1 MEETDYAELLRPLVA
16 GRRVVLAGGVVAAF
30 TSVAELIRRL
40 GAEAVLVVG
49 TEGVGSG
56 PPPAPEVASWIAAQP
71 AAAES
76 LLAVLRAG
84 NRVLADPPP
93 EMRHALEAFDPA
105 GTALVIGTFLNEST
119 HFLGRP
125 FLAHRRPEWIALDD
139 KTTVDGLWDAVG
151 VTRAPAAV
159 VSLAEP
165 GAARRAAAEVATGRG
180 TVWAAD
186 SVSGWHGGAE
196 GLRWVRRPGDVD
208 EAIAAFAGYAR
219 RVRIMPFLD
228 GVPCSI
234 HGIVYPDHVI
244 AVRPVEQITLRRVDH
259 PTFFYAGCATF
270 FDPPGAVTEAM
281 RDLAR
286 RVGAHLRSTVGF
298 RGAFCVDGV
307 IGADGFRPTEL
318 NPRSGAGLGVIQ
330 RGLPELP
337 LSLLLEALVGGVDAG
352 VRPAP
357 ARTHARGRR
366 RRPSR
371 RRHLA
376 GGAGGGGP
384 GDLPSGGRSDRRLA
398 VGVRGRDRLGSGE
411 LGAEQ
416 PRRLHPPRR
425 RRRPHRRRPV
435 VRAGGRRVLGVRRS
449 RAPRRR
455 RPAGAGHRR
464 LTTPRVARVAPRPCT

>member
-16 GRRVVLAGGVVAAF
+16 GRRVVLAGGVVAGF

-56 PPPAPEVASWIAAQP
+56 PPPAPDVASWIAAKP
-71 AAAES
+71 AAADS
-76 LLAVLRAG
+76 LLAMLRAG
-84 NRVLADPPP
+84 SQVLADPPP
-93 EMRHALEAFDPA
+93 EMRQALEAFDPA

-125 FLAHRRPEWIALDD
+125 FLAHRHPEWIALDD
-139 KTTVDGLWDAVG
+139 KTTVDALWDAVG
-151 VTRAPAAV
+151 VIRAPAAV

-165 GAARRAAAEVATGRG
+165 DAARRAAAEVATGRG

-186 SVSGWHGGAE
+186 SVNGWHGGAE

-208 EAIAAFAGYAR
+208 EAMNAFAGYAR

-244 AVRPVEQITLRRVDH
+244 AVRPVEQITLRRVDQ

-270 FDPPGAVTEAM
+270 FDPPAAVTEAM

-286 RVGAHLRSTVGF
+286 RVGEHLRSTVGF
-298 RGAFCVDGV
+298 RGAFSVDGV

-337 LSLLLEALVGGVDAG
+337 LSLLLEALVGEVD
-352 VRPAP
+352 
-357 ARTHARGRR
+357 
-366 RRPSR
+366 
-371 RRHLA
+371 LA
-376 GGAGGGGP
+376 Y
-384 GDLPSGGRSDRRLA
+384 D
-398 VGVRGRDRLGSGE
+398 
-411 LGAEQ
+411 
-416 PRRLHPPRR
+416 PRQLEGTL
-425 RRRPHRRRPV
+425 V
-435 VRAGGRRVLGVRRS
+435 AAADTCRAGGTWRVVPTRVDAVTS
-449 RAPRRR
+449 
-455 RPAGAGHRR
+455 RPAAGGVDGWRWAAEGEAASGEVSAGASNLGGFVR
-464 LTTPRVARVAPRPCT
+464 LAADAGRTAVGPSFAPAAAAFWAFADRELHTGVGPLEPATAA

>member
-56 PPPAPEVASWIAAQP
+56 PPPAPEVASWIAAKP

-93 EMRHALEAFDPA
+93 EMRQALEAFDPA

-139 KTTVDGLWDAVG
+139 KTTVDALWDAVG

-196 GLRWVRRPGDVD
+196 GLRWVRRPADVD

-298 RGAFCVDGV
+298 RGAFSVDGV

-337 LSLLLEALVGGVDAG
+337 LSLLLEALVGGVDLAYDP
-352 VRPAP
+352 RQLE
-357 ARTHARGRR
+357 RTLVAAADAHR
-366 RRPSR
+366 
-371 RRHLA
+371 A
-376 GGAGGGGP
+376 GGTWRVVPAAVDAGDRPVRWSVGPTAGGGRPTDETASGQVSSGP
-384 GDLPSGGRSDRRLA
+384 SNLGGFVRLVADAGRTA
-398 VGVRGRDRLGSGE
+398 VGPSFAPAAAAFWAFADRE
-411 LGAEQ
+411 L
-416 PRRLHPPRR
+416 H
-425 RRRPHRRRPV
+425 
-435 VRAGGRRVLGVRRS
+435 AGVGPLE
-449 RAPRRR
+449 
-455 RPAGAGHRR
+455 PATA
-464 LTTPRVARVAPRPCT
+464 A